1 MDKDDNI
8 FLISLTEKKVLV
20 PAITKLQENAQCAQ
34 TRNEESASETRR
46 VMRKMRH
53 KPCER
58 VAVQATYKLKTRY
71 TVIKLV

>member
-46 VMRKMRH
+46 VMRN
-53 KPCER
+53 
-58 VAVQATYKLKTRY
+58 ATQ
-71 TVIKLV
+71 TVREGGGASYL